1 MNLRL
6 TAANLFS
13 DTRLKGG
20 QDIAT
25 EEPLEAP
32 SQNSKKIKK
41 HVLHQYD
48 MSSLRKSNVAMGN
61 LLSMEVLMRRSV
73 MNDGFSIA
81 MYDYPRVYSL
91 TKKRRSVIDKSWT
104 RT

>member
-48 MSSLRKSNVAMGN
+48 MSSLRKSNMAMEN
-61 LLSMEVLMRRSV
+61 PSFITDLPIKTSIDRRFPIATFDFRRLLMS
-73 MNDGFSIA
+73 
-81 MYDYPRVYSL
+81 Y
-91 TKKRRSVIDKSWT
+91 W
-104 RT
+104 

>member
-1 MNLRL
+1 MNGDDFNNHDFGNSHIEWIQNMRQPAGDSYVEAMNLRP

-32 SQNSKKIKK
+32 SQNSK
-41 HVLHQYD
+41 D
-48 MSSLRKSNVAMGN
+48 
-61 LLSMEVLMRRSV
+61 
-73 MNDGFSIA
+73 
-81 MYDYPRVYSL
+81 
-91 TKKRRSVIDKSWT
+91 
-104 RT
+104 